1 MPPAAIWNE
10 QMEKIKRYLLL
21 LLGLFISSVGVVL
34 VTKGNLGT
42 SCISSVPYVLSLIFP
57 MSMGVFTILFSL
69 ALIAAQ
75 LVILGRDFK
84 LEHALQIPVSILFGW
99 FIDLVMPIFAFI
111 DPQSYL
117 EKLLVVLIGCV
128 VVGISVWLQVVADV
142 VMLPG
147 ESFVRSV
154 VKRWNTE
161 FGATKITFD
170 VSISVLAAAISLI
183 GTGKLMGVRE
193 GTLIASILVGYI
205 ARWLKKTFASLPE
218 KLFP

>member
-1 MPPAAIWNE
+1 MKE
-10 QMEKIKRYLLL
+10 RVKRYLLL
-21 LLGLFISSVGVVL
+21 VLGLFVSSVGVVL

-57 MSMGVFTILFSL
+57 MSMGVFTMLFSL
-69 ALIAAQ
+69 ILIAVQ
-75 LVILGRDFK
+75 LAILGKDFK

-111 DPQSYL
+111 DPQTYVQ
-117 EKLLVVLIGCV
+117 KLFVVLLGCI
-128 VVGISVWLQVVADV
+128 VVGISVYLEVLADV

-170 VSISVLAAAISLI
+170 VSISLIAAAISLI
-183 GTGKLMGVRE
+183 YTGKLMGVRE
-193 GTLIASILVGYI
+193 GTLIASFLVGYI
-205 ARWLKKTFASLPE
+205 ARWLKKKLDHLPE
-218 KLFP
+218 KIFR

>member
-1 MPPAAIWNE
+1 
-10 QMEKIKRYLLL
+10 MEKVKRYLIL

-34 VTKGNLGT
+34 ITKGNLGT

-57 MSMGVFTILFSL
+57 MSMGAFTILFSL
-69 ALIAAQ
+69 VLIVAQ
-75 LVILGRDFK
+75 LLILGKNFK
-84 LEHALQIPVSILFGW
+84 PEHVLQIPVSILFGW
-99 FIDLVMPIFAFI
+99 FIDLVIPIFGFI
-111 DPQSYL
+111 DPQTYP

-128 VVGISVWLQVVADV
+128 IVGISIYLEVLADV

-154 VKRWNTE
+154 VKRWGTE

-170 VSISVLAAAISLI
+170 VSISALAAAISLI
-183 GTGKLMGVRE
+183 CTGKLMGVRE

-205 ARWLKKTFASLPE
+205 ARWLKKKLDFLPE
-218 KLFP
+218 KLFS

>member
-1 MPPAAIWNE
+1 MKE
-10 QMEKIKRYLLL
+10 RVKRYLLFV
-21 LLGLFISSVGVVL
+21 LGLFVSSVGVVL

-42 SCISSVPYVLSLIFP
+42 SCISSVPYVLSLVFP

-69 ALIAAQ
+69 ILIVAQ
-75 LVILGRDFK
+75 LAILGKNFK

-99 FIDLVMPIFAFI
+99 FIDLVMPAFAFLN
-111 DPQSYL
+111 PQSYL
-117 EKLLVVLIGCV
+117 EKLIVVLIGCV
-128 VVGISVWLQVVADV
+128 VVGVSVYLQVLADV

-170 VSISVLAAAISLI
+170 VSISLLAAAISLVC
-183 GTGKLMGVRE
+183 TGRLMGVRE

-205 ARWLKKTFASLPE
+205 ARWLKKKLYFLPE
-218 KLFP
+218 KLFA

>member
-1 MPPAAIWNE
+1 M
-10 QMEKIKRYLLL
+10 MEKGIRYLIL
-21 LLGLFISSVGVVL
+21 LLGLFVSSIGVVL

-57 MSMGVFTILFSL
+57 VSMGMFTVLFSL
-69 ALIAAQ
+69 VLIAAQ
-75 LVILGRDFK
+75 LVILGKDFK
-84 LEHALQIPVSILFGW
+84 LELVLQIPVSILFGW
-99 FIDLVMPIFAFI
+99 FIDLVMPVFAFL

-117 EKLLVVLIGCV
+117 EKLIVVLIGCV
-128 VVGISVWLQVVADV
+128 VVGISVYLEVIADV

-170 VSISVLAAAISLI
+170 VTVSALAAAISLLC
-183 GTGKLMGVRE
+183 TGKLMGVRE
-193 GTLIASILVGYI
+193 GTLIASILVGYV
-205 ARWLKKTFASLPE
+205 ARWLKKKFSYLPERLFAS
-218 KLFP
+218 KTR